1 MTTFLQSILKSSPQ
15 PKEIIMF
22 TSSTHAP
29 REVRPPAKEVS
40 FDALVPAEM
49 AVKAAETGVKKTAL
63 DILRMFLLALLAG
76 AFIAMGAI
84 FATTVSAGASA
95 LPYGI
100 TRLLAGTSFT
110 LGLILVVV
118 SGSELFT
125 GNNLIIIAFA
135 NRRISLG
142 ALLRNWGVVYLGNF
156 VGALL
161 TAYLMFVSRQYT
173 FGAGSVGLVALN
185 TGEAKTSLA
194 FAQAIVL
201 GVFCNALV
209 CMAVWMCYSARST
222 IDKILAII
230 PPISAFV
237 AAGFEHSI
245 ANMYFIPIA
254 LFIKQMGTPA
264 FFEAIKKTPADF
276 SHLTWGNFFLA
287 NLLPVTIG
295 NVIGGAVMVGLMYW
309 FIYLSKA
316 GKAAATAQAATRIAA
331 ATARPQV
338 PAPIFFVN
346 REPPS
351 QASESQ
357 VLPMAAR
364 PREGEATERRM

>member
-1 MTTFLQSILKSSPQ
+1 
-15 PKEIIMF
+15 MF
-22 TSSTHAP
+22 TTSTHTP
-29 REVRPPAKEVS
+29 KDGKQPVKEVS

-49 AVKAAETGVKKTAL
+49 AVKAAETGVKKTGL
-63 DILRMFLLALLAG
+63 DTLRMFLLAILAG

-84 FATTVSAGASA
+84 FATTVSAGGSA
-95 LPYGI
+95 LPYGVA
-100 TRLLAGTSFT
+100 RLLAGTTFT

-125 GNNLIIIAFA
+125 GNSLIIIAFA
-135 NRRISLG
+135 NRRITLG
-142 ALLRNWGVVYLGNF
+142 ALLRNWSIVYLGNF
-156 VGALL
+156 IGALL
-161 TAYLMFVSRQYT
+161 TAFLMFLTRQYT
-173 FGAGSVGLVALN
+173 FGGGSIGLAALN
-185 TGEAKTSLA
+185 VGEAKTSLG
-194 FAQAIVL
+194 FTQAVIL

-222 IDKILAII
+222 IDKILAIV
-230 PPISAFV
+230 PPIAAFV

-276 SHLTWGNFFLA
+276 SHLTWNNFFLV

-295 NVIGGAVMVGLMYW
+295 NIIGGVVMVGLMYW

-316 GKAAATAQAATRIAA
+316 GKATVTTETVQRIAA
-331 ATARPQV
+331 ATARPEV
-338 PAPIFFVN
+338 PAPVFFVT
-346 REPPS
+346 REPPTRS
-351 QASESQ
+351 TELQMQPASGKI
-357 VLPMAAR
+357 
-364 PREGEATERRM
+364 REGESTSQRL

>member
-1 MTTFLQSILKSSPQ
+1 
-15 PKEIIMF
+15 MF
-22 TSSTHAP
+22 TSSSHIP
-29 REVRPPAKEVS
+29 KDPKQPVKEVT
-40 FDALVPAEM
+40 FDALLPAEM
-49 AVKAAETGVKKTAL
+49 AVKAAETGVKKTGL
-63 DILRMFLLALLAG
+63 DMLRMFLLAILAG

-95 LPYGI
+95 LPYGV
-100 TRLLAGTSFT
+100 TRLLAGITFT

-135 NRRISLG
+135 NRRITL
-142 ALLRNWGVVYLGNF
+142 AKLLRNWGVVYLGNF
-156 VGALL
+156 VGAVL
-161 TAYLMFVSRQYT
+161 TAYLMFLARQYT
-173 FGAGSVGLVALN
+173 FGGGSIGLAALN
-185 TGEAKTSLA
+185 TGEAKTALG
-194 FAQAIVL
+194 FTQAIVL
-201 GVFCNALV
+201 GIFCNALV

-245 ANMYFIPIA
+245 ANMYFIPVA
-254 LFIKQMGTPA
+254 LFIKQMGTPT
-264 FFEAIKKTPADF
+264 FFEVIKKAPADF
-276 SHLTWGNFFLA
+276 PHLTWGNFILA

-295 NVIGGAVMVGLMYW
+295 NIIGGVVMVGLMYW

-316 GKAAATAQAATRIAA
+316 GKAVATTEATARIAA
-331 ATARPQV
+331 ATARPEI

-346 REPPS
+346 REPPGRAVVP
-351 QASESQ
+351 QPLGFKPQ
-357 VLPMAAR
+357 
-364 PREGEATERRM
+364 EGESAERRM